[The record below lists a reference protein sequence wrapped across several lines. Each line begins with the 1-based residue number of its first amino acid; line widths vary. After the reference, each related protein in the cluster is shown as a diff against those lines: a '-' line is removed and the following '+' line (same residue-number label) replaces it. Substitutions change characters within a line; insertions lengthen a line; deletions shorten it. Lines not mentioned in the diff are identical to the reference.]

1 MELVKIINDQPVTSS
16 LQVAEVFEIR
26 HGDVLES
33 IRDLQEDVKKT
44 VNLENGNFRSVD
56 TSMFYEDFYKSE
68 GSKRKYP
75 MYYMNKDGWTLLV
88 MGYRGKKA
96 TQFKLQYITQF
107 NRMEEEIKNQ
117 SQKTLPQNYAQ
128 ALRQLAEQ
136 VEVNETLVLE
146 NKRLKQA
153 NNVVSVQTE
162 LLPERLYTTSELAEE
177 LGYSSAVMLNRELH
191 KQRIMY
197 PFKKTRRWK
206 LYAPYQD
213 KGFLRGTKNDIPKW
227 TEKGREFVKV
237 RCAKNDIA

>member
-16 LQVAEVFEIR
+16 LQVAEVFEIE
-26 HGDVLES
+26 HKNVMQS
-33 IRDLQEDVKKT
+33 IRNLKEDITKAEKSA
-44 VNLENGNFRSVD
+44 LEQTVD
-56 TSMFYEDFYKSE
+56 TSMFYEDTYQVKGNFK
-68 GSKRKYP
+68 KYP

-96 TQFKLQYITQF
+96 TQFKLQYIAQF

-136 VEVNETLVLE
+136 VEVNETLALE

-153 NNVVSVQTE
+153 DNNVSEQVE
-162 LLPERLYTTSELAEE
+162 LFSNVLYTTEELAIE
-177 LGYSSAVMLNRELH
+177 LGYTSARLLNKELH
-191 KQRIMY
+191 KQRILY
-197 PFKKTRRWK
+197 FQKGLWH
-206 LYAPYQD
+206 LYAPYKN
-213 KGFLRGTKNDIPKW
+213 KGFKDMSNKRKSQMW

>member
-16 LQVAEVFEIR
+16 LQVAEVFGKQ
-26 HGDVLES
+26 HKDVLDS
-33 IRDLQEDVKKT
+33 IRDLNEDIAKAEISALEQT
-44 VNLENGNFRSVD
+44 VD
-56 TSMFYEDFYKSE
+56 KSMFYEDTYQVKGNFK
-68 GSKRKYP
+68 KYP

-96 TQFKLQYITQF
+96 TQFKLQYIAQF

-136 VEVNETLVLE
+136 VEVNETLSLE

-153 NNVVSVQTE
+153 KNAVSVQTE

-177 LGYSSAVMLNRELH
+177 LGYSSAVMLNRELY

-213 KGFLRGTKNDIPKW
+213 KGFLRGTKNDMPKW

-237 RCAKNDIA
+237 RCAKNE